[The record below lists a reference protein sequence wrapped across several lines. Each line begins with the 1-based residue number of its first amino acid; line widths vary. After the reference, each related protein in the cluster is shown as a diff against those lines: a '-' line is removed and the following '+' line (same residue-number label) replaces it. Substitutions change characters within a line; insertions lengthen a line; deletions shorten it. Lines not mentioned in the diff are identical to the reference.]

1 MMRTFGWLAGLMVLC
16 ALFAAQEARA
26 DWQVA
31 SGFTDAE
38 GKWTSKE
45 KASDGDPAL
54 YGVDQSN
61 RAGDGAVL
69 RMTFGDGIYADQF
82 RFNADRWTGAV
93 DYVVV
98 KVYYGGANP
107 TTSEFTFYA
116 LKNGQPVAETAA
128 DGYPNAAYKTV
139 AITPGIVTAVEF
151 KFHYTRSGY
160 YFWLYECQLF
170 RQVPPVQPPAGLTLD
185 PTSVNSTSA
194 VFQGQ
199 VQSDGGGACKAR
211 FEYGLTATYGSFT
224 PWVENLGTGNG
235 ITAYVSGLETGK
247 QYHFRIQVQ
256 NSAGTVAGQ
265 DKSFVA
271 CQEESEDGALWVR
284 PAGNASDYHTYDGVT
299 YGWETPEAAYDD
311 WDASAARCYHMVH
324 DAELWSPYLYLHPKP
339 GLYNGLRFKAAK
351 PDNFIDTIQVEI
363 QKSEGW
369 VEVYKGPFAHN
380 VFEVKPFDLYP
391 IMDCRVRFHMSQAGV
406 GAYWTLYEFDFR
418 QIGVNLISPGV
429 PYYRE
434 EAPGVFIAKDG
445 AASPLTFKFGPGVEL
460 LTSGTVTVTK
470 SDNLKLFVDE
480 GCTTELAKLTY
491 DLAVTED
498 RASFAAALLNKT
510 LYVKPL
516 VISAAARDAFVACE
530 LSESGSAV
538 FDRVNYTI
546 ILAEFQDVDFQ
557 HTDVLY
563 PVNVVLIEDAATY
576 RFLSDVFPDDQY
588 LAEVADFLEYLM
600 WLNSF
605 YFTVYDASL
614 TDATVPCTVTG
625 FGFAGQQTD
634 QVSTTLH
641 KKAGYY
647 ETKPIVAY
655 RAADGAPLSDFAKD
669 TYPDY
674 IFIDPIQLTGTY
686 AEGRNKADAGT
697 VNLFLDDP
705 TNGAIDFTKNKPEN
719 DDDLDKFMPGTKA
732 SDRSP
737 AITVNQ
743 AGALVPQE
751 LKLRIPFKVDAVT
764 NAAIKFEMKDFK
776 DGAGTVLK
784 AAVSKHPGYAMNA
797 SFTNTANNEDDFSFA
812 GANDQ
817 PSVTVGKTA
826 WVNGVFDVSLFCK
839 DYAASC
845 VLHITGTI
853 AFTKGGKAG
862 TFTIPDD
869 KPVVLVLPKDSDYD
883 GLADHWEKYDDAGN
897 ERVYADGKK
906 VGTQLKPDEGV
917 NDEALE
923 PKTVGNYT
931 LKGPGDGIKNFNEYR
946 GYVLHAW
953 DNNAKRFSDKKHT
966 RLNPL
971 ARDMLVEFDI
981 MQVDFMGQDLVER
994 AIYEVQQLFYISASI
1009 NLGVLLDEPGLQKQ
1023 DFACEADAVSYGISH
1038 RNAALAASFVH
1049 FIVANRE
1056 IVKAKP
1062 LCDVNEDEFELSGIS
1077 YTCSAGF
1084 AFVNMLVRDFQ
1095 KMLGRQQ
1102 LTDPEK
1108 ISILRQCV
1116 SHELCHLLGAGH
1128 LALPAHTDDVM
1139 YVPPANPQDILAY
1152 ANRVISNSTII
1163 TAATRTVIDLTKK
1176 GTTLE
1181 WQRPYIVET
1190 QPKMN
1195 DAAVAPTDT
1204 ITVKFSHAMREDP
1217 LISMQDRVVWV
1228 FTDQGA
1234 VAVKT
1239 LSLDASK
1246 TVLTVKLNAPMAA
1259 ATRHK
1264 FVIDREELL
1273 TNKLVKEV
1281 NGEQLEVQFVGFFKT
1296 Q

>member
-1 MMRTFGWLAGLMVLC
+1 MIRMFGWLTGLAVLC
-16 ALFAAQEARA
+16 ALFAGQEARA

-31 SGFTDAE
+31 SGFTDTE

-69 RMTFGDGIYADQF
+69 RMTFGDGVYADQF

-116 LKNGQPVAETAA
+116 LKNGQPVAETAS

-139 AITPGIVTAVEF
+139 AITPGTVTAVEF

-211 FEYGLTATYGSFT
+211 FEYGQTAAYGSFT
-224 PWVENLGTGNG
+224 PWVENLGTGSN
-235 ITAYVSGLETGK
+235 ITAYVSGLETGE

-256 NSAGTVAGQ
+256 NSAGTIAGQ
-265 DKSFVA
+265 DKFFVA

-299 YGWETPEAAYDD
+299 YSWETPEAAYDD

-351 PDNFIDTIQVEI
+351 PDNFIDMIQVEI

-429 PYYRE
+429 PYYKE
-434 EAPGVFIAKDG
+434 ENPGVFIAKDG
-445 AASPLTFKFGPGVEL
+445 AASPLAFRFGPGVEL

-470 SDNLKLFVDE
+470 SENLKLFVDE

-498 RASFAAALLNKT
+498 RASFVAALLNKT

-557 HTDVLY
+557 HTDMLY
-563 PVNVVLIEDAATY
+563 PVDVALIEDAATY

-641 KKAGYY
+641 KKVGYY

-764 NAAIKFEMKDFK
+764 NAAIKFEMKDIK
-776 DGAGTVLK
+776 DGAGKVLK

-812 GANDQ
+812 SANDQ

-826 WVNGVFDVSLFCK
+826 WVNSVFDVSLFCK

-869 KPVVLVLPKDSDYD
+869 KPVVFILPRDNDYD
-883 GLADHWEKYDDAGN
+883 GIADAWEEA
-897 ERVYADGKK
+897 EVGKK
-906 VGTQLKPDEGV
+906 TAQGVWAGGKWEQLYGNGTKVTYTNTQGQQFTLDIDKDRDVRGDDDDEPADPDANDKDGGTDLGPHGAWMFTGV
-917 NDEALE
+917 PVPFDMQTAMRDFE
-923 PKTVGNYT
+923 KHGSGDSYT
-931 LKGPGDGIKNFNEYR
+931 TMQEYR
-946 GYVLHAW
+946 GFIGIGAAGAHRRLSPCRKEVLLEVDVMSLPQELANKFGATEVAARARVAKILDEVAKIYRDTAGIDVYYVIDDVYNNRTPHNLLATEDAAKAW
-953 DNNAKRFSDKKHT
+953 KGACRDRARQGEDDY
-966 RLNPL
+966 RLFIHMCFVDVLTYAETP
-971 ARDMLVEFDI
+971 AVVYGQCREAFDGGFVALSRHDL
-981 MQVDFMGQDLVER
+981 QGVDADLVLSRTFGHE
-994 AIYEVQQLFYISASI
+994 
-1009 NLGVLLDEPGLQKQ
+1009 LGHAGGCTHYLGTDEKFKKWLMCGQGLSSTRVFSQGYDTDAQGNVKVPHKLSE
-1023 DFACEADAVSYGISH
+1023 DFDAG
-1038 RNAALAASFVH
+1038 
-1049 FIVANRE
+1049 
-1056 IVKAKP
+1056 
-1062 LCDVNEDEFELSGIS
+1062 
-1077 YTCSAGF
+1077 
-1084 AFVNMLVRDFQ
+1084 
-1095 KMLGRQQ
+1095 
-1102 LTDPEK
+1102 
-1108 ISILRQCV
+1108 ILRMDWK
-1116 SHELCHLLGAGH
+1116 SH
-1128 LALPAHTDDVM
+1128 
-1139 YVPPANPQDILAY
+1139 Y
-1152 ANRVISNSTII
+1152 
-1163 TAATRTVIDLTKK
+1163 
-1176 GTTLE
+1176 
-1181 WQRPYIVET
+1181 
-1190 QPKMN
+1190 
-1195 DAAVAPTDT
+1195 
-1204 ITVKFSHAMREDP
+1204 
-1217 LISMQDRVVWV
+1217 
-1228 FTDQGA
+1228 
-1234 VAVKT
+1234 AVKSD
-1239 LSLDASK
+1239 L
-1246 TVLTVKLNAPMAA
+1246 P
-1259 ATRHK
+1259 
-1264 FVIDREELL
+1264 
-1273 TNKLVKEV
+1273 
-1281 NGEQLEVQFVGFFKT
+1281 
-1296 Q
+1296 